1 MSNGKWENPRAPSPI
16 THHPSPMP
24 LRIALVRQRY
34 TAYGGAERFVER
46 AMQALHGQGA
56 QLTVVTRSWP
66 GNNEHAALICDPFH
80 LGNLWRDWSFARCVC
95 RALQESE
102 FDLVQ
107 SHERIACCDV
117 FRAGD
122 GVHREWLTQRRRTL
136 GAVARLGIA
145 LNPYHRYVLAA
156 EKKLFASPRLKAVI
170 CNSHM
175 VKEEIRAYF
184 SVPEDKLRV
193 IYSGVDTEA
202 FHPRLKALHRQALRA
217 QYAIPPGAPLFL
229 FVGSGF
235 ERKGLAALLQALAGL
250 PTESHLL
257 VVGKDKKAAAFE
269 SAAARLGLAQRVHFA
284 GRQKDVKPFYAAADA
299 FMLPTLYDPFPNVA
313 LEASACGL
321 PVITSLKSGAA
332 ELIENG
338 KNGYVCDA
346 LDVAALTDAMTRL
359 LDADTATAMG
369 AAARSAVEPFGL
381 EAMGERLVA
390 LYRSLLA
397 DRDALAP

>member
-1 MSNGKWENPRAPSPI
+1 MSNGVWENPRVPSPSP
-16 THHPSPMP
+16 HSPSQP

-66 GNNEHAALICDPFH
+66 GNNEHSALICDPFH

-95 RALQESE
+95 RTLQEHD

-122 GVHREWLTQRRRTL
+122 GVHREWLKQRRRTL
-136 GAVARLGIA
+136 GAVAKLGIA
-145 LNPYHRYVLAA
+145 LNPYHHYVLAA

-184 SVPEDKLRV
+184 GVPEEKLRV

-202 FHPRLKALHRQALRA
+202 FHPRLKAQHRQALRA
-217 QYAIPPGAPLFL
+217 QYAIPMDAPLFL

-235 ERKGLAALLQALAGL
+235 ERKGLAALLQALAEL
-250 PTESHLL
+250 PAESRLL

-269 SAAARLGLAQRVHFA
+269 SAAARLNLSQQVVFA
-284 GRQKDVKPFYAAADA
+284 GSQKDVKPFYAAADA
-299 FMLPTLYDPFPNVA
+299 FVLPTLYDPFPNVA

-321 PVITSLKSGAA
+321 PVITSRKSGAA

-346 LDVAALTDAMTRL
+346 LDIAALSGAMARL

-369 AAARSAVEPFGL
+369 AAARIAVEPFGL

-390 LYRSLLA
+390 LYHSLLA
-397 DRDALAP
+397 THG